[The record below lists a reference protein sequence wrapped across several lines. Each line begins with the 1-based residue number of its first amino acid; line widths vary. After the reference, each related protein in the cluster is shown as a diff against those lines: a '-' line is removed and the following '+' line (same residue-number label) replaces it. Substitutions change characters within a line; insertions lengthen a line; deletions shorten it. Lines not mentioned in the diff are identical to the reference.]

1 MIEIR
6 DFERSVSLATR
17 RTLVMSLHLVAQ
29 AVYDIIIVLYC
40 QVRFS
45 DKKTSA
51 RKGDSFGF

>member
-1 MIEIR
+1 MTEIE
-6 DFERSVSLATR
+6 DFERSVLLATR
-17 RTLVMSLHLVAQ
+17 RTLVMPLHFVVQ